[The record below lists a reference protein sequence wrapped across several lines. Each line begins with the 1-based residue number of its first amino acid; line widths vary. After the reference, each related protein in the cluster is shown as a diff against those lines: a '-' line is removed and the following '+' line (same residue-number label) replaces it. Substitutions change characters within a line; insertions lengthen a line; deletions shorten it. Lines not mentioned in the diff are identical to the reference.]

1 MATSGQTFGSGAYRY
16 RVVEGWEQLPQG
28 WTHADVAGVATDSD
42 DRVYLYTRSTPRVI
56 VYDRDGRF
64 IRSWGEGTF
73 QDRPG
78 GSAHGITIG
87 PDGAVWCVDDG
98 NHTVKKFTP
107 EGELLLTIGNQGV
120 PSDTGYIGP
129 QPGISGST
137 LLDSITHGGPPFNRP
152 TNLAFSPN
160 GDFYVSDG
168 YGNARVHR
176 FAADGMLKQSW
187 GEPGLGDGQFN
198 LPHGIAVHP
207 DGRVFVADREN
218 DRIQIFSPDGE
229 YLAQWQDTQRPTQL
243 QIGADGVVYVAELW
257 RRVGEVSQRLGRN
270 EVDAPARISVLASDG
285 SVLARWGGPNRCDPG
300 MLCAPHSLALD
311 SRGDLYVG
319 EVTYTFGVSRGDTP
333 ADCHTFQK
341 FARVQ

>member
-1 MATSGQTFGSGAYRY
+1 MVEIFGSGEYRY
-16 RVVEGWEQLPQG
+16 AVVEGWEQLPEG
-28 WTHADVAGVATDSD
+28 WMHADVAGVATDAD

-64 IRSWGEGTF
+64 LKSWGEGIF
-73 QDRPG
+73 HDRPA

-87 PDGAVWCVDDG
+87 PDGSVWCVDDG
-98 NHTVKKFTP
+98 NHTVKKLTP
-107 EGELLLTIGNQGV
+107 DGELLLTLGTPGV

-152 TNLAFSPN
+152 TNLAFAPS
-160 GDFYVSDG
+160 GDLYISDG
-168 YGNARVHR
+168 YGNARVHH
-176 FAADGMLKQSW
+176 FSPDGTLIQSW
-187 GEPGLGDGQFN
+187 GEPGLGPGQFN

-218 DRIQIFSPDGE
+218 DRIQIFSPDGDHLDTWE
-229 YLAQWQDTQRPTQL
+229 DTQRPTQL
-243 QIGADGVVYVAELW
+243 QIGSDGVVHVAELW
-257 RRVGEVSQRLGRN
+257 RRVGEVSQRLGRA
-270 EVDAPARISVLASDG
+270 EIDYPARVSVLAPDG

-300 MLCAPHSLALD
+300 MLCAPHSLAVD
-311 SRGDLYVG
+311 SHGDLYVG
-319 EVTYTFGVSRGDTP
+319 EVTHTFGVSRGDTP

-341 FARVQ
+341 FARIR

>member
-1 MATSGQTFGSGAYRY
+1 VQTFGDGAYRY
-16 RVVEGWEQLPQG
+16 TVVEGWEQLPEG
-28 WTHADVAGVATDSD
+28 WTHVDVAGVATGAD
-42 DRVYLYTRSTPRVI
+42 DRVYLFTRGTPRVI
-56 VYDRDGRF
+56 VYEADGTF
-64 IRSWGEGTF
+64 VRSWGEDLF
-73 QDRPG
+73 HDRPVG
-78 GSAHGITIG
+78 CAHGITIG

-107 EGELLLTIGNQGV
+107 EGELLLTLGTSGV

-129 QPGISGST
+129 QAGISGST
-137 LLDSITHGGPPFNRP
+137 LLGSIKRGGPPFNRP

-168 YGNARVHR
+168 YGNARVHH
-176 FAADGMLKQSW
+176 FSPDGTLVQSW
-187 GEPGLGDGQFN
+187 GEPGTGPGEFN

-229 YLAQWQDTQRPTQL
+229 YVDQWLDTQRPTQL
-243 QIGADGVVYVAELW
+243 QIGADGVVHVAELW
-257 RRVGEVSQRLGRN
+257 RRVGEVSQRLGRA
-270 EVDAPARISVLASDG
+270 EIDAPARISVLAPDG
-285 SVLARWGGPNRCDPG
+285 SVLSRWGGPNRCDPG

-341 FARVQ
+341 FARVT

>member
-1 MATSGQTFGSGAYRY
+1 MMPTFGSGAYRY
-16 RVVEGWEQLPQG
+16 EVVEGWEQLPAG
-28 WTHADVAGVATDSD
+28 WKHADVAGVATDAE
-42 DRVYLYTRSTPRVI
+42 DRVYLFTRDTSRVI
-56 VYDRDGRF
+56 VYSPDGTF
-64 IRSWGEGTF
+64 LKSWGEGHF
-73 QDRPG
+73 HDKPA

-98 NHTVKKFTP
+98 NHTVKKLTP
-107 EGELLLTIGNQGV
+107 DGELLLTIGTPGV
-120 PSDTGYIGP
+120 PSDTGYVGP

-137 LLDSITHGGPPFNRP
+137 LLGSITRGGPPFNRP
-152 TNLAFSPN
+152 TNLAFGPS

-176 FAADGMLKQSW
+176 FSADGELKQSW
-187 GEPGLGDGQFN
+187 GEPGLGPGQFN

-218 DRIQIFSPDGE
+218 DRIQIFSEDGT
-229 YLAQWQDTQRPTQL
+229 YLDEWLDTQRPTQL
-243 QIGADGVVYVAELW
+243 QITADGVVYVAELW
-257 RRVGEVSQRLGRN
+257 RRVGEVSQRLGKN
-270 EVDAPARISVLASDG
+270 AVDAPGRVSILAPDG

-319 EVTYTFGVSRGDTP
+319 EVTWTFGISRGGIP
-333 ADCHTFQK
+333 EDCHTIQK
-341 FARVQ
+341 FRRVR